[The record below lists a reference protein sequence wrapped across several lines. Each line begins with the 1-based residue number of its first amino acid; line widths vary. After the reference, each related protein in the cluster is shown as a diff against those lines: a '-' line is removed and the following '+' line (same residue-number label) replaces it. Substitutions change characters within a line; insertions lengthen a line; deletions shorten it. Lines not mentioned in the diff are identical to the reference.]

1 MQFVIEQRFEELEK
15 LVVAVQARALD
26 EQTASY
32 LCKLGS
38 VLVCGTLE
46 RCVEHLFIENI
57 GAKSQ
62 PRVANFLKN
71 DFRQGRNYDCD
82 NILQL
87 LFRFDPDWERNF
99 ERFVYENGRI
109 KEGVSSC
116 YAIRNS
122 VVTVVGN
129 HPAQRLSRSSSTPLS
144 LWLQSWRR
152 SSVYRRIFVM
162 GFCRQMLFAAN
173 RT

>member
-1 MQFVIEQRFEELEK
+1 LQFIIEQRFEELEK
-15 LVVAVQARALD
+15 LIVAVQARALD
-26 EQTASY
+26 EQMASY

-46 RCVEHLFIENI
+46 KCVEHLFIEKI

-62 PRVANFLKN
+62 SRVTNFIKSH
-71 DFRQGRNYDCD
+71 FRRGRNYDCD

-87 LFRFDPDWERNF
+87 LFRFDSDWGRKF
-99 ERFVYENGRI
+99 ERFVAENGRI

-122 VVTVVGN
+122 VAHGGG
-129 HPAQRLSRSSSTPLS
+129 QS
-144 LWLQSWRR
+144 LGPKALKEFYDATFTLVAELEKIIR
-152 SSVYRRIFVM
+152 
-162 GFCRQMLFAAN
+162 
-173 RT
+173 

>member
-62 PRVANFLKN
+62 PRVANFLKSH
-71 DFRQGRNYDCD
+71 FRQGRNYDCD

-87 LFRFDPDWERNF
+87 LFRFDSDWGRKF

-122 VVTVVGN
+122 VAHGGG
-129 HPAQRLSRSSSTPLS
+129 QS
-144 LWLQSWRR
+144 LGPKALKEFFDATFTLVAELEKIIR
-152 SSVYRRIFVM
+152 
-162 GFCRQMLFAAN
+162 
-173 RT
+173 